1 MQNRLTTVT
10 ILLAIMA
17 VPPCA
22 HAQSKVGL
30 IGINAAIAGT
40 GEGKKAI
47 ADLQKKY
54 EPRQQELERLQKEIQ
69 SIQDQ
74 LSKQTPA
81 LSDEDQR
88 RLTRDLE
95 DKQRLL
101 KRSGDDAQTDFNA
114 DRDEAIR
121 RIGQKMVRIITDYAQ
136 QNGLTLVV
144 DGAQIPIYYA
154 AKGVDITPEI
164 VKLYDAANPVSDVA
178 AASPKPA
185 AKPAAPAPATKPK

>member
-1 MQNRLTTVT
+1 
-10 ILLAIMA
+10 MA